1 MYMRYLQIL
10 AKCCNQVFQEMAK
23 TEVLATQIKKD
34 ERLLCDFAVAQV
46 VEYQHLDNALEG
58 YFMLGFNNKTMAIMV
73 ASSISEHLGLPPV
86 TTMDADAQDILGEFL
101 NTFVGQTISEWD
113 KLGLPVRFGTPR
125 MLCEENI
132 EFYNTTPSEPY
143 LIILTLTVS
152 HVVIRVTFVEKSK
165 QEIHIPRVLIVDDSA
180 LIRRLLKK
188 AFDDIGFQTDE
199 AVDGQEAVQKFKN
212 FKPDLTIMDLI
223 MPRMGGLDAIMEIR
237 ETNPNAK
244 FVILTS
250 TARKDEIVTA
260 KTLGITHYVVKP
272 VTNMV
277 SFRETIRKILE

>member
-1 MYMRYLQIL
+1 MYMRYLEIL

-23 TEVLATQIKKD
+23 TEVLSTQIKKD

-46 VEYQHLDNALEG
+46 VEYQHMENSLEG
-58 YFMLGFNNKTMAIMV
+58 YFMMGFNNKTMAIMV
-73 ASSISEHLGLPPV
+73 ASAISEHLGLPPI
-86 TTMDADAQDILGEFL
+86 TQLDADAQDILGEFL

-125 MLCEENI
+125 MLTEEDV
-132 EFYNTTPSEPY
+132 EFYNTAPSQPY

-152 HVVIRVTFVEKSK
+152 HVVIRVTFVEKTG
-165 QEIHIPRVLIVDDSA
+165 EAVHVPRILIVDDSA

-188 AFDDIGFQTDE
+188 AFVDIGFETEE
-199 AVDGQEAVQKFKN
+199 AGDGQEAVQKFKAW
-212 FKPDLTIMDLI
+212 KPDLTIMDLN
-223 MPRMGGLDAIMEIR
+223 MPRMGGLDAIIEIR
-237 ETNPNAK
+237 ETNPGAK

-250 TARKDEIVTA
+250 TARKDELVTA

-277 SFRETIRKILE
+277 SFRDTIRKVLG

>member
-10 AKCCNQVFQEMAK
+10 AKCCNRVFQEMAK
-23 TEVLATQIKKD
+23 TEVLSTQIKKD

-46 VEYQHLDNALEG
+46 VEYEHLDQALAG

-73 ASSISEHLGLPPV
+73 ASAISEHLGLPPI
-86 TTMDADAQDILGEFL
+86 TQLDADAQDILGEFL

-125 MLCEENI
+125 TLRDEDV
-132 EFYNTTPSEPY
+132 EFYNTAPSQPY

-152 HVVIRVTFVEKSK
+152 HVVIRVTFVEKSGK
-165 QEIHIPRVLIVDDSA
+165 GVHVPRILIVDDSA

-188 AFDDIGFQTDE
+188 AFEDIGFQTDE
-199 AVDGQEAVQKFKN
+199 AGDGQEAVQKHKS

-223 MPRMGGLDAIMEIR
+223 MPRMGGLDAIVEIR
-237 ETNPNAK
+237 ESTPNAK

-260 KTLGITHYVVKP
+260 KTLGITHYIVKP
-272 VTNMV
+272 VTNMAG
-277 SFRETIRKILE
+277 FRDEIRKIIE